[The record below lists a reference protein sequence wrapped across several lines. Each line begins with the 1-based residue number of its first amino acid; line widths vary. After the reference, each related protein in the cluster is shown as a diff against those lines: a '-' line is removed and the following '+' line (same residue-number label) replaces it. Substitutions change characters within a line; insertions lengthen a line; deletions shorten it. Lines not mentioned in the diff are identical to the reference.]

1 MNYMKQIAQ
10 MLGVEL
16 DEEFYLEDVTD
27 GGYYITYDNDKPV
40 FKLSNSGML
49 RKDKHTVSSWI
60 DVTHNYLP
68 GLFTGRY
75 TIVKKPWK
83 PKDKEI
89 MYYIEL
95 NRSIN
100 QTWFNAKGGFTLMMY
115 SLGNCFQTEE
125 EITPEILERTWQ
137 KCYGAYF
144 QDDKQDGAQQ

>member
-1 MNYMKQIAQ
+1 MNYMKDIAKL
-10 MLGVEL
+10 LGVEL
-16 DEEFYLEDVTD
+16 GEEFYLEDITD
-27 GGYYITYDNDKPV
+27 GCYLTDGNAKLV
-40 FKLSNSGML
+40 FKLSDTGLL
-49 RKDKHTVSSWI
+49 RKDKHIVSGWI
-60 DVTHNYLP
+60 DSTCYLK
-68 GLFTGRY
+68 GVFTGRY

-115 SLGNCFQTEE
+115 SLGNCFRTKE
-125 EITPEILERTWQ
+125 EITPEILEGTWQ

>member
-83 PKDKEI
+83 PQKNEEYYCVNADK
-89 MYYIEL
+89 
-95 NRSIN
+95 SID
-100 QTWFNAKGGFTLMMY
+100 TFHFDISSAWDLISY
-115 SLGNCFQTEE
+115 SLGNCFKTEE
-125 EITPEILERTWQ
+125 EITPQILEETWQ

-144 QDDKQDGAQQ
+144 QDDK

>member
-27 GGYYITYDNDKPV
+27 GGHYITYDNDKTV
-40 FKLSNSGML
+40 FKLSNSGIL
-49 RKDKHTVSSWI
+49 RKDKCMVGGWI
-60 DVTHNYLP
+60 DSTHPYL
-68 GLFTGRY
+68 LRLLTGRY
-75 TIVKKPWK
+75 AIVKKPWK

-125 EITPEILERTWQ
+125 EITPQILEETWQ
-137 KCYGAYF
+137 KCYGKYF
-144 QDDKQDGAQQ
+144 EEE